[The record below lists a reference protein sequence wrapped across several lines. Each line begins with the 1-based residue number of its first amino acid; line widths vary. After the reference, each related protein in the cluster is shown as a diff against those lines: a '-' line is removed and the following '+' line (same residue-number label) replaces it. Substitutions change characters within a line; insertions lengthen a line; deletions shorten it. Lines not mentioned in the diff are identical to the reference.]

1 MTSEP
6 KAAIRIW
13 GRLSSSN
20 VQAVLWCLAELNLPF
35 ERINAGYIHG
45 VVDTPD
51 YLAMNPNGL
60 VPTLIDGSAP
70 PLFETGAILRYLA
83 GQYASESF
91 WPSDPVARGQTD
103 KWAEWA
109 KINIALKFTAPVFWL
124 VVRTA
129 LSRQNPETI
138 ATNLKNLEK
147 YLRIADERLDVHQYL
162 VGSNF
167 TLADIQM
174 GHCLYRYYDIA
185 IERPHLPNLRRY
197 YDLLSTRPAYREYVR
212 ADYEELR
219 VTED

>member
-1 MTSEP
+1 MTT
-6 KAAIRIW
+6 KAESAIKVW

-20 VQAVLWCLAELNLPF
+20 VQAVLWCLTELHVPF
-35 ERINAGYIHG
+35 ERINAGFIHG
-45 VVDTPD
+45 VTDTPE

-60 VPTLIDGSAP
+60 IPTLMDGEGA

-83 GQYASESF
+83 SRYAPESF
-91 WPSDPVARGQTD
+91 WPSDPALRAQTD

-109 KINIALKFTAPVFWL
+109 KINIAIKFTGPIFWL

-129 LSRQNPETI
+129 PSQQDPDTI
-138 ATNLKNLEK
+138 AANCRILEK
-147 YLRIADERLDVHQYL
+147 YLRIADDRLGRYRYL
-162 VGSNF
+162 AGSDF

-185 IERPHLPNLRRY
+185 IERPNLPHLRRY
-197 YDLLSTRPAYREYVR
+197 YDLLSTHPAYCEYVK

-219 VTED
+219 VTDD